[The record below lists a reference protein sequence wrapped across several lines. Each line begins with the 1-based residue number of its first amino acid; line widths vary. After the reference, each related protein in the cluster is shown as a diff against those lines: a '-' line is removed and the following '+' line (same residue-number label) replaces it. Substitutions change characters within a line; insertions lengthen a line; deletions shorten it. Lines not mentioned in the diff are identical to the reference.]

1 MKQTAVEWL
10 KTILEGQN
18 DNPFDFDEWSIAF
31 EHAKTMEKEQMILIY
46 KAAFQDGFNGELF
59 EFEKYYNQTFKPE

>member
-10 KTILEGQN
+10 VEQITNGTMSAREAIQQ
-18 DNPFDFDEWSIAF
+18 
-31 EHAKTMEKEQMILIY
+31 AKEMEKEQMILIY

-59 EFEKYYNQTFKPE
+59 EFEKYYNETFKSE